1 MKHWIF
7 ALFWVAMLAFVSTVV
22 GVLAY
27 FGSFNA
33 EVMFWTKNPIESNEG
48 KIAWIVIS
56 MTVFF
61 VSLVLAVR
69 AYRRQSRPPVK
80 LPIFGRSLKK

>member
-1 MKHWIF
+1 MKHRIF

-27 FGSFNA
+27 LGHFNA
-33 EVMFWTKNPIESNEG
+33 EVIFWTSDPIESDEG
-48 KIAWIVIS
+48 KIAWILIS

-61 VSLVLAVR
+61 VSSVLAVR
-69 AYRRQSRPPVK
+69 AYRRQSRT
-80 LPIFGRSLKK
+80 